1 MNIPFLN
8 STKIKRDE
16 FIILCT
22 TLSWMINAG
31 LSVREGVVELL
42 ANKNNKMNRKALE
55 TLRDEL
61 DEGKPLS
68 QVFKDNE
75 SVFGEGYWRQV
86 DAAERT
92 GKVPECLMRIADQ
105 VRNDGDLMGKVRG
118 ALMYP
123 AFILVLALAAGYYM
137 FTTLI
142 PEMGTMMAEFD
153 VEMPLLT
160 RVMMAA
166 ADFLI
171 ANGIWVALLVGVVIF
186 IIHYLLT
193 GPFRM
198 QWHRF
203 ITKMPVVGAVSVN
216 MNYSLAYLL
225 LNDMIENG
233 ANIVEALRVSAS
245 SATNIYIRKELEDT
259 ADRMD
264 REGIGLTEGLTD
276 TVTMPADDK
285 LMLQIGQRTGR
296 EMELLP
302 DLAQRRR
309 KAAYDSVNAVMEL
322 LPTIVLLFVSAIVA
336 VMVISIYMPMI
347 SMATDIG

>member
-1 MNIPFLN
+1 MDIPFLS
-8 STKIKRDE
+8 STKMKRDD

-31 LSVREGVVELL
+31 LSIREGVVELL
-42 ANKNNKMNRKALE
+42 ANKNNKMNRGALE
-55 TLRDEL
+55 ALRDEL
-61 DEGKPLS
+61 DEGKSLS

-75 SVFGEGYWRQV
+75 AIFGEGYWRQV

-123 AFILVLALAAGYYM
+123 SFILLLALAAGYYM
-137 FTTLI
+137 FTTI
-142 PEMGTMMAEFD
+142 VPEMGAMMAEFN
-153 VEMPLLT
+153 VEMPALT
-160 RVMMAA
+160 SAMMVA

-171 ANGIWVALLVGVVIF
+171 AHGILVLLAVGLIGFV
-186 IIHYLLT
+186 IHYLLT
-193 GPFRM
+193 KPFKM
-198 QWHRF
+198 QWHET
-203 ITKMPVVGAVSVN
+203 ITKLPVIGAVSVN

-233 ANIVEALRVSAS
+233 ANIVEALRVASS

-264 REGIGLTEGLTD
+264 REGIGLTEGLTG
-276 TVTMPADDK
+276 TNTMPADDK

-302 DLAQRRR
+302 DLSERRR

-322 LPTIVLLFVSAIVA
+322 LPTVVLLVVSAIVA
-336 VMVISIYMPMI
+336 VMVVSIYMPMI